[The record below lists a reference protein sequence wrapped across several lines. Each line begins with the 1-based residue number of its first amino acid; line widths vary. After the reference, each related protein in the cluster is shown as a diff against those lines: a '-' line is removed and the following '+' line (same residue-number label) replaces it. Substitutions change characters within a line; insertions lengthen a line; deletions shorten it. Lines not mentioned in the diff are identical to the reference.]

1 MRVFFSPKT
10 RKLREDTVLNYKVT
24 IINFSLDVT
33 KNFDT
38 MEYISHI
45 FLNEFFLFILRY
57 ITAYPK
63 PWKTITTR
71 NTHDK

>member
-1 MRVFFSPKT
+1 MRVFFFPET
-10 RKLREDTVLNYKVT
+10 RKLREDTVLSYKVT

-45 FLNEFFLFILRY
+45 FLNEFFSIYLTNCLPE
-57 ITAYPK
+57 TMENHNNKEHP
-63 PWKTITTR
+63 
-71 NTHDK
+71 